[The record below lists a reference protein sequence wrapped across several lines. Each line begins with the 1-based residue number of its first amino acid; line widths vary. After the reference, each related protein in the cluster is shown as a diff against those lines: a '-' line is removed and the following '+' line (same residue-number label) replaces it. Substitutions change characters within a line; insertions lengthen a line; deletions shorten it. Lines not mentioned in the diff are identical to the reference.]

1 MYVCMYVC
9 IYVCTKTNK
18 NTGLPKKD
26 ETVRRPTKPCN
37 AKVKLSLLS

>member
-1 MYVCMYVC
+1 MYVCT
-9 IYVCTKTNK
+9 YVCTKTSK

-26 ETVRRPTKPCN
+26 ETVRRPPKPCN